1 MEGKE
6 TSRDR
11 KCITRG
17 VWRSVKP
24 RGKRG
29 RGSGADMTLKEE
41 AAASGDIRQAR
52 PTHPKHNV
60 GECKL
65 NVVVDSVRER
75 QGVVEAVDGDAH

>member
-1 MEGKE
+1 
-6 TSRDR
+6 
-11 KCITRG
+11 
-17 VWRSVKP
+17 
-24 RGKRG
+24 
-29 RGSGADMTLKEE
+29 MTLKEE